1 MKDVQIIYTS
11 KGFEQDADQ
20 AMEGDV
26 VRGLI
31 ELITNADDAYG
42 AAIGKIR
49 VSLRRTSS
57 QDEPVEVSVS
67 DAAKGLTTEEMEKA
81 FLTLGGNTSGFLA
94 GDDVRG
100 LFGRGSKDTAWF
112 GQSVFESVKDGIY
125 TILTLNRDGKG
136 TIDNRSAE
144 SSDYSR
150 LHIPSGK
157 NGLTAT
163 IRVFPNLARVP
174 DTQKLFQRI
183 SSHFQLRDI
192 NCRHEV
198 LFEELMDGKRVQTSP
213 VIWEDP
219 EGEVVINQD
228 IEIPEYGASIHFEIK
243 KLAKHHEGSVN
254 DYSAHGIEVVGR
266 RAAYMNTFFSLT
278 GYGTGLLHGRIS
290 APIVD
295 DLIRNFDK
303 DEAAQEISEANPI
316 RLVRRDRKGLSEEH
330 PFMRLLSARILEVLK
345 PIVESL
351 QPKAENA
358 GGAQLRKDLNQAI
371 RAINDLMKQDLG
383 ESDDDE
389 TVGPGRLFDAGPIIV
404 IPPLIRGR
412 VSSMRDITVLIDAS
426 SEAASGLNLSLT
438 NPNCEIVS
446 EPTVPIEHG
455 TFSGV
460 LVSRAR
466 VHLKSL
472 GSTSAIFRA
481 LDNPDLAGSGEVI
494 VHDDPTPVDEPPT
507 CLEWKNTSMSV
518 AVGKTRS
525 LLLRAPVE
533 LGPSGSVT
541 CVVELEGESAE
552 LIDVSVDLRLTKR
565 GWLEGRVKVRGVQA
579 GSNKIMGYAEGQE
592 AAGRL
597 KVGLPSAHEG
607 FNFEVTLEHSS
618 QGSVR
623 GFIRESDTGR
633 ELVILTQHPGLAS
646 YIGQRRD
653 DGSYTREQEPETK
666 ATLVEVMASVAADFV
681 LRRDV
686 AIDPTMYR
694 DIDMIVQKRNQLV
707 ARYLRPLILSL
718 NV

>member
-1 MKDVQIIYTS
+1 MKQVEITYTS
-11 KGFEQDADQ
+11 KGFVQDADQ

-42 AAIGKIR
+42 ASFGKIR
-49 VSLRRTSS
+49 VVLRRSVT
-57 QDEPVEVSVS
+57 QTEPVEISVC
-67 DAAKGLTTEEMEKA
+67 DEAKGLTTEEMEKA
-81 FLTLGGNTSGFLA
+81 FLTLGGNTSGFAA

-100 LFGRGSKDTAWF
+100 LFGRGSKDTSWF
-112 GQSVFESVKDGIY
+112 GQSVFESIKDGVY
-125 TILTLNRDGKG
+125 SVLVLNRDGKG
-136 TIDNRSAE
+136 TIDAREVE
-144 SSDYSR
+144 STDYQR

-163 IRVFPNLARVP
+163 IRVFPNIAKVP
-174 DTQKLFQRI
+174 DAQRLFQRI

-198 LFEELMDGKRVQTSP
+198 LFEEILDGKRVQLHP
-213 VIWEDP
+213 VLWEVP
-219 EGEVVINQD
+219 EGEVLVDQD
-228 IEIPEYGASIHFEIK
+228 IVIPEYDATVHFTLK
-243 KLAKHHEGSVN
+243 KLSRHNDSNVN
-254 DYSAHGIEVVGR
+254 DYSSNGIEVVGK
-266 RAAYMNTFFSLT
+266 RAAYMNSFFGLT

-295 DLIRNFDK
+295 ELIRKFDK
-303 DEAAQEISEANPI
+303 DDAAQAISESNPI

-330 PFMRLLSARILEVLK
+330 PFVRLLTARVVEILK

-351 QPKAENA
+351 QPKAEHA
-358 GGAQLRKDLNQAI
+358 GGAQLRKELNQAI

-383 ESDDDE
+383 ESDDDDS
-389 TVGPGRLFDAGPIIV
+389 VGPGRLFDAGPIIV

-412 VSSMRDITVLIDAS
+412 STSVRDITVLIDAS
-426 SEAASGLNLSLT
+426 TLASGGLTLDLS
-438 NPNCEIVS
+438 NPNCEVIS
-446 EPTVPIEHG
+446 EPTSPIPHD
-455 TFSGV
+455 TFDGV

-466 VHLKSL
+466 IKLLKL
-472 GSTSAIFRA
+472 GSTSAVFRA
-481 LDNPDLAGSGEVI
+481 IADPELAGSGEVI
-494 VHDDPTPVDEPPT
+494 VHDDPTPADEPPN
-507 CLEWKNTSMSV
+507 CLEWKNSSMSV

-533 LGPSGSVT
+533 LGPSGSLT
-541 CVVELEGESAE
+541 CLVDLEGDSAE
-552 LIDVSVDLRLTKR
+552 LIEPTVDLRLTKR
-565 GWLEGRVKVRGVQA
+565 GWLEGRVKVRGIKV
-579 GSNKIMGYAEGQE
+579 GSNKITGVVEAQR

-633 ELVILTQHPGLAS
+633 ELVILTQHPGVAP

-653 DGSYTREQEPETK
+653 DGSYTREQEPDSK
-666 ATLVEVMASVAADFV
+666 AALVEVMASVAADFV

-686 AIDPTMYR
+686 AVDPTMYR

-707 ARYLRPLILSL
+707 SRYLRPLILSL